1 MSGRL
6 VDPRIKIRHL
16 VCFLEVVRLRS
27 IVGAAEALNIS
38 QPAVTKTVQDLEEIL
53 GEALFDRSKRRLALT
68 GLGEVFYRY
77 TSTSMSALRQ
87 GIDATRRSSQA
98 TTLRVGA
105 LPSVSARIL
114 PKAVQQFAQAVPDVV
129 TRIITGPNG
138 HLLSL
143 LRTGDVDFV
152 IGRMADPA
160 DMLGLSFEH
169 LYSECAVAVVR
180 KDHELLARDHLDL
193 SAVADYE
200 VLLPPPDAL
209 IYPLVSRLFLAHNVI
224 DHKRRVETV
233 SDAFARAYVRSTDA
247 IWFIS
252 EGVVANDLAEHQLVK
267 LPLDLSETVG
277 PLGFTTRTDVDP
289 KIDVTTLMNMVR
301 ERAEEIRMPPNAE

>member
-1 MSGRL
+1 MSRGL

-16 VCFLEVVRLRS
+16 TCFLEVVRLRS
-27 IVGAAEALNIS
+27 VVGAADALNIS
-38 QPAVTKTVQDLEEIL
+38 QPAVTKTIQELEEIL

-68 GLGEVFYRY
+68 GLGEVFFRY

-87 GIDATRRSSQA
+87 GIDATRGSAQA
-98 TTLRVGA
+98 ATLRVGA

-114 PKAVQQFAQAVPDVV
+114 PKAVQDFASAAPDVV
-129 TRIITGPNG
+129 TRIVTGPNG

-152 IGRMADPA
+152 IGRMADPT

-180 KDHELLARDHLDL
+180 TGHELLSRERIDIA
-193 SAVADYE
+193 AVADYE
-200 VLLPPPDAL
+200 VLMPPPDAL
-209 IYPLVSRLFLAHNVI
+209 IYPLISRLFLAHGVL
-224 DHKRRVETV
+224 DHQRRIETV

-252 EGVVANDLAEHQLVK
+252 EGVVANDLAENQLTA
-267 LPLDLSETVG
+267 LPFDLSETVG
-277 PLGFTTRTDVDP
+277 PLGFTTRTDVGP
-289 KIDVTTLMNMVR
+289 SVAATTLMTLVR
-301 ERAEEIRMPPNAE
+301 ERAGEIRNSTDAA